1 MMNPEQAAILLEKFY
16 EGTSTLSEERRLLDY
31 LRAADCPPSLQADR
45 NVIEELADLPE
56 TQMPAALQTRIISHL
71 TSQTKLRRRCLWK
84 KLATVTGIAASV
96 AVICFG
102 LYFTEHRHATVY
114 ADTCGTPQQ
123 AACETRNV
131 LLYVSEQLNTCAVTE
146 DDLGGPLP

>member
-1 MMNPEQAAILLEKFY
+1 MMNLEQTTVLLEKFY

-31 LRAADCPPSLQADR
+31 LRSADCPPSLQADR
-45 NVIEELADLPE
+45 DVIDKLVELPE
-56 TQMPAALQTRIISHL
+56 TPIPTGLEARIISRL
-71 TSQTKLRRRCLWK
+71 SSQTVLRRRNLWK
-84 KLATVTGIAASV
+84 RFAAVSGIAASV
-96 AVICFG
+96 VAICFG
-102 LYFTEHRHATVY
+102 LYFTEHKHATVY

-131 LLYVSEQLNTCAVTE
+131 LLYISEQLNTCAVTE